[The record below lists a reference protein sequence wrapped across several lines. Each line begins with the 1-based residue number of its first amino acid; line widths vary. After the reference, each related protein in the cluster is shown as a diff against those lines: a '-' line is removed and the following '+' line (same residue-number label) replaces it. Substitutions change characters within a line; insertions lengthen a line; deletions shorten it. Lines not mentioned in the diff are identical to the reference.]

1 MIYIRKANDRGHANH
16 GWLDSWHSFSFADYY
31 DPDFMG
37 FSALRV
43 INDDKIA
50 AGEGFPT
57 HPHKDMEI
65 LTYVMEGTVAHQD
78 SMGNK
83 EQVNAG
89 EFQIMSAGT
98 GIRHSEFNA
107 HQDRDLHL
115 YQIWIIPD
123 QKNLTPRYEQKAFD
137 VPQGRQLVLSPDAR
151 DGSLKVFQDMTL
163 TRWALLKDEQSVYQ
177 MQADRRVWIQ
187 VVKGNVSINGQ
198 HVSTADGVAIWDEAA
213 ISIHADDKAEIL
225 LFDLPPV

>member
-43 INDDKIA
+43 INDDRIA

-65 LTYVMEGTVAHQD
+65 LTYVMEGAVAHQD

-107 HQDRDLHL
+107 YQDRDLHL

-198 HVSTADGVAIWDEAA
+198 HVSTSDGVAIWDEAA

-225 LFDLPPV
+225 LFDLPAV